1 MKLICTILL
10 RRAGLFAM
18 ALAVSTLSWSQVD
31 RSTAPEA
38 GPAPE
43 LKIGTPTKLKL
54 NNGLQVIVVENHRMP
69 AVSWNMTLDY
79 PPFLETDKAGLTSIA
94 SDMMSAGT
102 EARNK
107 AQIAEDVEFLGASFR
122 ANAKGFF
129 ASSLSKNTGDL
140 LRIVSDA
147 ILNPIFPEDELDKV
161 KKQVRSGLAN
171 TPTSPGEIA
180 GNLVSA
186 TNFGSLHPYGEVMT
200 EETLEN
206 VSRQDLVEYHKTY
219 FRPNAAYLIVV
230 GDITPDEAY
239 AKANAHFGKWYRGD
253 IPYTRIMPAKFPTGN
268 QVRFAAVDGAVQS
281 TINITQPVPFP
292 PGHPDA
298 AAIQLMNSILGGGA
312 FSGRL
317 MQNLRE
323 DKAFTYGARCSL
335 SADPVTAQF
344 IAYADVRSE
353 VTDSALVEFMAE
365 INRIR
370 DEQVDSTELATA
382 KAFLSGSFARSL
394 ENEGTVARFALNIER
409 YDLPEDYYQTY
420 LQRLDA
426 VTVEDI
432 QRVAKNMLK
441 PNNLNICVVGSPD
454 ILDKLRPFDAGNGI
468 DQYDAFGRVR
478 IPRTD
483 APAGTT
489 VEGIV
494 SRHFDAIGGA
504 KAWSKLSGMTTE
516 GSVEFG
522 AGMSLQHREDKRFSK
537 KAKAMRTELAMA
549 GQPVMIRAIRPAG
562 GQELQMGNVSDM
574 DGDAVAMMRNY
585 LSPIRLTKMDKL
597 GYDGTVLGQEEVAGE
612 PSTILE
618 FVKGDVK
625 ETYWFRNSDGLLIQ
639 RQRPSLDGTL
649 VVEKLDMYIPFGDL
663 GLKLPASRSSAV
675 AGQTMTIR
683 IAKASFNPEF
693 DENAFELQR

>member
-1 MKLICTILL
+1 MKLISTTLL

-18 ALAVSTLSWSQVD
+18 ALAVSTLSWGQVD
-31 RSTAPEA
+31 RSKAPEA

-54 NNGLQVIVVENHRMP
+54 DNGLQVIVVENHRMP

-79 PPFLETDKAGLTSIA
+79 PPFLETEKAGLTSIA

-102 EARNK
+102 ETRTK

-129 ASSLSKNTGDL
+129 ASSLSKHTGDL

-147 ILNPIFPEDELDKV
+147 ILYPTFPEEELEKV
-161 KKQVRSGLAN
+161 KRQVSSGLAN

-206 VSRQDLVEYHKTY
+206 ISRQDLVEYHKTY

-268 QVRFAAVDGAVQS
+268 QVRFAAVEGAVQS

-489 VEGIV
+489 VEGVV

-537 KAKAMRTELAMA
+537 KAQAMRTELAMA
-549 GQPVMIRAIRPAG
+549 GQPVMIRAIQPEG

-574 DGDAVAMMRNY
+574 DAEAVSMMMDY

-597 GYDGTVLGQEEVAGE
+597 GYEGTVLGQEEVAGE

-618 FVKGDVK
+618 FVKGDIK

-639 RQRPSLDGTL
+639 QQRPSLDGSL
-649 VVEKLDMYIPFGDL
+649 VVEKLEMYIPFGDL

-683 IAKASFNPEF
+683 VAKASFNPEF
-693 DENAFELQR
+693 DENAFDLQR

>member
-1 MKLICTILL
+1 
-10 RRAGLFAM
+10 
-18 ALAVSTLSWSQVD
+18 
-31 RSTAPEA
+31 
-38 GPAPE
+38 
-43 LKIGTPTKLKL
+43 
-54 NNGLQVIVVENHRMP
+54 
-69 AVSWNMTLDY
+69 
-79 PPFLETDKAGLTSIA
+79 
-94 SDMMSAGT
+94 
-102 EARNK
+102 
-107 AQIAEDVEFLGASFR
+107 
-122 ANAKGFF
+122 
-129 ASSLSKNTGDL
+129 
-140 LRIVSDA
+140 
-147 ILNPIFPEDELDKV
+147 
-161 KKQVRSGLAN
+161 
-171 TPTSPGEIA
+171 
-180 GNLVSA
+180 
-186 TNFGSLHPYGEVMT
+186 
-200 EETLEN
+200 
-206 VSRQDLVEYHKTY
+206 
-219 FRPNAAYLIVV
+219 
-230 GDITPDEAY
+230 
-239 AKANAHFGKWYRGD
+239 
-253 IPYTRIMPAKFPTGN
+253 
-268 QVRFAAVDGAVQS
+268 
-281 TINITQPVPFP
+281 
-292 PGHPDA
+292 
-298 AAIQLMNSILGGGA
+298 MNSILGGGA

-454 ILDKLRPFDAGNGI
+454 ILNKLRPFDAGNGI

-483 APAGTT
+483 APTGTT
-489 VEGIV
+489 VEGVV

-537 KAKAMRTELAMA
+537 KAQAMRTELAMA
-549 GQPVMIRAIRPAG
+549 GQPVMIRAIQPAG

-574 DGDAVAMMRNY
+574 DGSAVAMMMDY

-597 GYDGTVLGQEEVAGE
+597 GYQGTVLGQEEVAGE

-639 RQRPSLDGTL
+639 QQRPSLDGSL
-649 VVEKLDMYIPFGDL
+649 VVEKLEMYIPFGDL
-663 GLKLPASRSSAV
+663 GLKLPASRSSAM
-675 AGQTMTIR
+675 AGQTMIIR
-683 IAKASFNPEF
+683 VAKASFNPEF
-693 DENAFELQR
+693 DENAFNLQR

>member
-1 MKLICTILL
+1 MKLISTTLL
-10 RRAGLFAM
+10 RRAGLFAV
-18 ALAVSTLSWSQVD
+18 AFAVSTLSWGQVD
-31 RSTAPEA
+31 RSKAPEA

-54 NNGLQVIVVENHRMP
+54 DNGLQVIVVENHRMP

-79 PPFLETDKAGLTSIA
+79 PPFLEGDKAGLTSIA

-102 EARNK
+102 EARTK

-129 ASSLSKNTGDL
+129 ASSLSKHTGDL

-147 ILNPIFPEDELDKV
+147 ILNPTFPEEELEKV
-161 KKQVRSGLAN
+161 KKQVSSGLAN

-200 EETLEN
+200 EESLDN
-206 VSRQDLVEYHKTY
+206 ISRQDLVEYHKTY

-253 IPYTRIMPAKFPTGN
+253 IPYSRVMPAKFPTGN
-268 QVRFAAVDGAVQS
+268 QVRFAAVEGAVQS

-454 ILDKLRPFDAGNGI
+454 ILENLRPFDAGDGI

-483 APAGTT
+483 APEGTT
-489 VEGIV
+489 VKGV
-494 SRHFDAIGGA
+494 VARHFDAIGGA

-537 KAKAMRTELAMA
+537 KAQAMRTELAMA
-549 GQPVMIRAIRPAG
+549 GQPVMIRAIQPMG
-562 GQELQMGNVSDM
+562 GQELQMGTVSDM
-574 DGDAVAMMRNY
+574 DADAVAMMMDY

-597 GYDGTVLGQEEVAGE
+597 GYEGTVLGQEEVAGE
-612 PSTILE
+612 RCTVLE
-618 FVKGDVK
+618 FAKGDVK
-625 ETYWFRNSDGLLIQ
+625 ETYWFRDADGLLIQ
-639 RQRPSLDGTL
+639 QQRPSLDGSL
-649 VVEKLDMYIPFGDL
+649 VVEKLEMYIPFGDL

-683 IAKASFNPEF
+683 VAKASFNPEF
-693 DENAFELQR
+693 DENAFDLQR

>member
-1 MKLICTILL
+1 MMLNTTTLL

-18 ALAVSTLSWSQVD
+18 ACAVSALSWGQVD
-31 RSTAPEA
+31 RSKAPEA

-54 NNGLQVIVVENHRMP
+54 DNGLQVIVVENHRMP
-69 AVSWNMTLDY
+69 AVTWSMTLDY
-79 PPFLETDKAGLTSIA
+79 PPFLEGNKAGLTSIV
-94 SDMMSAGT
+94 SDMMGSGT
-102 EARNK
+102 ETRTK
-107 AQIAEDVEFLGASFR
+107 AQIAEEVEFLGASFR
-122 ANAKGFF
+122 SSATGFF
-129 ASSLSKNTGDL
+129 ASSLSKHTGDL

-147 ILNPIFPEDELDKV
+147 VLNPTFPEEELEKV
-161 KKQVRSGLAN
+161 KKQVSSGLAN
-171 TPTSPGEIA
+171 TPTSPGDIA
-180 GNLVSA
+180 SNLVDA

-200 EETLEN
+200 EESLNEIT
-206 VSRQDLVEYHKTY
+206 RDDLVKYHKTY
-219 FRPNAAYLIVV
+219 FRPNVAYLIVV

-239 AKANAHFGKWYRGD
+239 AKANAHFGKWFRGD

-268 QVRFAAVDGAVQS
+268 QVRFAGIDGAVQS

-323 DKAFTYGARCSL
+323 DKAFTYGARSSL
-335 SADPVTAQF
+335 SPDPVTAQF
-344 IAYADVRSE
+344 TAFANVRTE

-370 DEQVDSTELATA
+370 DTKVDSAELATA
-382 KAFLSGSFARSL
+382 KAFMSGSFARSL

-409 YDLPEDYYQTY
+409 YNLPDDYYQTY

-432 QRVAKNMLK
+432 QRVAQNMLK

-454 ILDKLRPFDAGNGI
+454 ILDKLRAFDAGGGI

-489 VEGIV
+489 VAGV
-494 SRHFDAIGGA
+494 VNRHFDAIGGA
-504 KAWSKLSGMTTE
+504 KAWSKLTGLTTT

-522 AGMSLQHREDKRFSK
+522 GGMSLQHSESKRFSK
-537 KAKAMRTELAMA
+537 KNPAVRTELAMA
-549 GQPVMIRAIRPAG
+549 GQAVMIRAISG
-562 GQELQMGNVSDM
+562 GQGQELQMGATSDM
-574 DGDAVAMMRNY
+574 DAATVATMLDY
-585 LSPIRLTKMDKL
+585 HSPIRLTRMEKN
-597 GYDGTVLGQEEVAGE
+597 GYTGSVVGQEEVAGQMC
-612 PSTILE
+612 IVLE
-618 FVKGDVK
+618 FTKGEAV
-625 ETYWFRNSDGLLIQ
+625 ETYWFRTEDGLLIQ
-639 RQRPSLDGTL
+639 QRRPALDGTMTM
-649 VVEKLDMYIPFGDL
+649 ESLDQYLAFGDN
-663 GLKLPASRSSAV
+663 GLKLPATKSSTV
-675 AGQTMTIR
+675 AGQSMIVR
-683 IAKASFNPEF
+683 IAKATFNPEF
-693 DENAFELQR
+693 AANAFELQP

>member
-1 MKLICTILL
+1 MILNSNSLLHRVGLI
-10 RRAGLFAM
+10 
-18 ALAVSTLSWSQVD
+18 ALAFTVSTLSWGQID
-31 RSTAPEA
+31 RSQAPEA

-54 NNGLQVIVVENHRMP
+54 DNGLQVIVVENHCMP

-102 EARNK
+102 ETRTK

-129 ASSLSKNTGDL
+129 ASSLSKHTGDL

-147 ILNPIFPEDELDKV
+147 ILNPTFPEEELEKV
-161 KKQVRSGLAN
+161 KKQVSSGLAN

-180 GNLVSA
+180 GNLVSS

-206 VSRQDLVEYHKTY
+206 ISRQDLVEYHKTY

-253 IPYTRIMPAKFPTGN
+253 IPYTRVTPAKFPTGN
-268 QVRFAAVDGAVQS
+268 QVRFAAVEGAVQS

-409 YDLPEDYYQTY
+409 YDLPEDYYQSY

-426 VTVEDI
+426 VTIEDI

-454 ILDKLRPFDAGNGI
+454 MLDKLRPFDAGNGI

-483 APAGTT
+483 APASTT
-489 VEGIV
+489 VKGVV

-504 KAWSKLSGMTTE
+504 KAWSKLSGMITE

-537 KAKAMRTELAMA
+537 KAQAMRTELAMA
-549 GQPVMIRAIRPAG
+549 GQPVMIRAIQPEG

-574 DGDAVAMMRNY
+574 DVEAVAMMMDY

-597 GYDGTVLGQEEVAGE
+597 GYEGTVLGQEEVAGE

-639 RQRPSLDGTL
+639 QQRPSLDGSL
-649 VVEKLDMYIPFGDL
+649 VVEKLEMYIPFGDL

-683 IAKASFNPEF
+683 VAKASFNPEF
-693 DENAFELQR
+693 DENAFDLQR

>member
-1 MKLICTILL
+1 MKLISTTLL

-18 ALAVSTLSWSQVD
+18 ACAVSALSWGQVD
-31 RSTAPEA
+31 RSKAPEA

-54 NNGLQVIVVENHRMP
+54 DNGLQVIVVENHRMP
-69 AVSWNMTLDY
+69 AVTWSMTLDY
-79 PPFLETDKAGLTSIA
+79 PPFLEGNKAGLTSIV
-94 SDMMSAGT
+94 SDMMGSGT
-102 EARNK
+102 ETRTK
-107 AQIAEDVEFLGASFR
+107 AQIAEEVEFLGASFR
-122 ANAKGFF
+122 SSATGFF
-129 ASSLSKNTGDL
+129 ASSLSKHTGDL

-147 ILNPIFPEDELDKV
+147 VLNPTFPEEELEKV
-161 KKQVRSGLAN
+161 KKQVSSGLAN

-180 GNLVSA
+180 SNLVAA
-186 TNFGSLHPYGEVMT
+186 TNFGNLHPYGEVMT
-200 EETLEN
+200 EETLEKIG
-206 VSRQDLVEYHKTY
+206 RQDLVDYHNTY

-230 GDITPDEAY
+230 GDITPDQAY
-239 AKANAHFGKWYRGD
+239 AKANAHFGQWRRGD
-253 IPYTRIMPAKFPTGN
+253 IPFTRIMPAKFPTGN
-268 QVRFAAVDGAVQS
+268 QVRFAAVEGAVQS

-370 DEQVDSTELATA
+370 DERVDSTELATA

-394 ENEGTVARFALNIER
+394 ENEGTVARFALNIAR

-420 LQRLDA
+420 LQRLDE
-426 VTVEDI
+426 VTVEEV

-454 ILDKLRPFDAGNGI
+454 ILDNLRPFDAGDGI
-468 DQYDAFGRVR
+468 DQYDPFGRVR

-483 APAGTT
+483 APDGTT
-489 VEGIV
+489 VKGV
-494 SRHFDAIGGA
+494 VDRHFDAIGGA

-537 KAKAMRTELAMA
+537 KAQAMRTELAMA
-549 GQPVMIRAIRPAG
+549 GQPVMIRAIQPAG
-562 GQELQMGNVSDM
+562 GQELQMGTVSDM
-574 DGDAVAMMRNY
+574 DASAVAMMMDY
-585 LSPIRLTKMDKL
+585 LSPTRLTKMDKL
-597 GYDGTVLGQEEVAGE
+597 GFEGSVLGQEEVAGE
-612 PSTILE
+612 LSTVIE

-625 ETYWFRNSDGLLIQ
+625 ETYWFRNADGLLIQ
-639 RQRPSLDGTL
+639 QQRPSLDGSL
-649 VVEKLDMYIPFGDL
+649 VVEKLEMYIPFGEL
-663 GLKLPASRSSAV
+663 GLKLPASRTSAV

-683 IAKASFNPEF
+683 IAAASFNPEF
-693 DENAFELQR
+693 DDNAFDLQR

>member
-1 MKLICTILL
+1 MKLISTTLL

-18 ALAVSTLSWSQVD
+18 ACAVSALSWGQVD
-31 RSTAPEA
+31 RSKAPEA

-54 NNGLQVIVVENHRMP
+54 DNGLQVIVVENHRMP
-69 AVSWNMTLDY
+69 AVTWSMTLDY
-79 PPFLETDKAGLTSIA
+79 PPFLEGNKAGLTSIV
-94 SDMMSAGT
+94 SDMMGSGT
-102 EARNK
+102 ETRTK
-107 AQIAEDVEFLGASFR
+107 AQIAEEVEFLGASFR
-122 ANAKGFF
+122 SSATGFF
-129 ASSLSKNTGDL
+129 ASSLSKHTGDL

-147 ILNPIFPEDELDKV
+147 VLNPTFPEEELEKV
-161 KKQVRSGLAN
+161 KKQVSSGLAN

-180 GNLVSA
+180 SNLVAA
-186 TNFGSLHPYGEVMT
+186 TNFGNLHPYGEVMT
-200 EETLEN
+200 EETLEKIG
-206 VSRQDLVEYHKTY
+206 RQDLVDYHNTY

-230 GDITPDEAY
+230 GDITPDQAY
-239 AKANAHFGKWYRGD
+239 AKANAHFGQWRRGD
-253 IPYTRIMPAKFPTGN
+253 IPFTRIMPAKFPTGN
-268 QVRFAAVDGAVQS
+268 QVRFAAVEGAVQS

-370 DEQVDSTELATA
+370 DERVDSTELATA

-394 ENEGTVARFALNIER
+394 ENEGTVARFALNIAR

-420 LQRLDA
+420 LQRLDE
-426 VTVEDI
+426 VTVEEV

-454 ILDKLRPFDAGNGI
+454 ILDNLRPFDTGDGI
-468 DQYDAFGRVR
+468 DQYDPFGRVR

-483 APAGTT
+483 APDGTT
-489 VEGIV
+489 VKGV
-494 SRHFDAIGGA
+494 VDRHFDAIGGA

-537 KAKAMRTELAMA
+537 KAQAMRTELAMA
-549 GQPVMIRAIRPAG
+549 GQPVMIRAIQPAG
-562 GQELQMGNVSDM
+562 GQELQMGTVSDM
-574 DGDAVAMMRNY
+574 DASAVAMMMDY
-585 LSPIRLTKMDKL
+585 LSPTRLTKMDKL
-597 GYDGTVLGQEEVAGE
+597 GFEGSVLGQEEVAGE
-612 PSTILE
+612 LSTVIE

-625 ETYWFRNSDGLLIQ
+625 ETYWFRNADGLLIQ
-639 RQRPSLDGTL
+639 QQRPSLDGSL
-649 VVEKLDMYIPFGDL
+649 VVEKLEMYIPFGEL
-663 GLKLPASRSSAV
+663 GLKLPASRTSAV

-683 IAKASFNPEF
+683 IAAASFNPEF
-693 DENAFELQR
+693 DDNAFDLQR

>member
-1 MKLICTILL
+1 MILNTSTLL

-18 ALAVSTLSWSQVD
+18 ACAVSTLSWGQVD
-31 RSTAPEA
+31 RSKAPEA

-54 NNGLQVIVVENHRMP
+54 DNGLQVIVVENHRMP

-102 EARNK
+102 ETRTK

-129 ASSLSKNTGDL
+129 ASSLSKHTGDL
-140 LRIVSDA
+140 LRIVADA
-147 ILNPIFPEDELDKV
+147 ILNPTFPEEELEKV
-161 KKQVRSGLAN
+161 KKQVSSGLAN

-180 GNLVSA
+180 GNLVSS
-186 TNFGSLHPYGEVMT
+186 TNFGGLHPYGEVMT

-206 VSRQDLVEYHKTY
+206 ISRQDLVEYHKTY

-253 IPYTRIMPAKFPTGN
+253 IPYTRITPAKFPTGN
-268 QVRFAAVDGAVQS
+268 QVRFAAVEGAVQS

-432 QRVAKNMLK
+432 QRVAQNMLK

-454 ILDKLRPFDAGNGI
+454 ILEKLRPFDAGNGI

-489 VEGIV
+489 VKGVV

-537 KAKAMRTELAMA
+537 KEQAMRTELAMA
-549 GQPVMIRAIRPAG
+549 GQPVMIRAIQPAV
-562 GQELQMGNVSDM
+562 GQELQMGIVSDM
-574 DGDAVAMMRNY
+574 DADAVAMMMDY

-597 GYDGTVLGQEEVAGE
+597 GYEGMVLGQEEVAGE
-612 PSTILE
+612 PAIVLE

-625 ETYWFRNSDGLLIQ
+625 ETYWFRDADGLLIQ
-639 RQRPSLDGTL
+639 QQRPSLDGAL
-649 VVEKLDMYIPFGDL
+649 VVEKLEMYIPFGDL
-663 GLKLPASRSSAV
+663 ELKLPASRSSAV

-683 IAKASFNPEF
+683 VAKASFNPEF
-693 DENAFELQR
+693 DENAFDLQR

>member
-1 MKLICTILL
+1 MKLISTTLL
-10 RRAGLFAM
+10 CRAGLFAM
-18 ALAVSTLSWSQVD
+18 ALAVSTLSWGQID
-31 RSTAPEA
+31 RSKAPEA

-54 NNGLQVIVVENHRMP
+54 DNGLQVIVVENHRMP
-69 AVSWNMTLDY
+69 AVSWSMTLDY

-102 EARNK
+102 ESRTK
-107 AQIAEDVEFLGASFR
+107 AQVAEDVEFLGASFR

-129 ASSLSKNTGDL
+129 ASSLSKHTGDL
-140 LRIVSDA
+140 LRIVADA
-147 ILNPIFPEDELDKV
+147 ILNPTFPEEELEKV
-161 KKQVRSGLAN
+161 KKQVSSGLAN

-206 VSRQDLVEYHKTY
+206 ISRQDLVEYHKMY

-268 QVRFAAVDGAVQS
+268 QVRFVAVEGAVQS

-454 ILDKLRPFDAGNGI
+454 ILDNLRPFDAGNGI

-489 VEGIV
+489 LEGVV

-522 AGMSLQHREDKRFSK
+522 AGMSLQHQEDKRFSK
-537 KAKAMRTELAMA
+537 KAQAMRTELAMA
-549 GQPVMIRAIRPAG
+549 GQPVMIRAIQPEG

-574 DGDAVAMMRNY
+574 DADAVAMMMDY

-597 GYDGTVLGQEEVAGE
+597 GYEGTVLGQEEVAGE

-618 FVKGDVK
+618 FVKGDIK

-639 RQRPSLDGTL
+639 QQRPSLDGSL
-649 VVEKLDMYIPFGDL
+649 VVEKLEMYIPFGDL

-683 IAKASFNPEF
+683 VAKASFNPEF
-693 DENAFELQR
+693 DENAFDLQR

>member
-1 MKLICTILL
+1 MILNSNTFL
-10 RRAGLFAM
+10 RHASLFV
-18 ALAVSTLSWSQVD
+18 LACAVGASSWGQLD
-31 RSTAPEA
+31 RSKAPEA

-54 NNGLQVIVVENHRMP
+54 DNGLQVIVVENHRMP

-79 PPFLETDKAGLTSIA
+79 PPFLEGNKAGLTGIVS
-94 SDMMSAGT
+94 SMMSSGT
-102 EARNK
+102 ETRTK
-107 AQIAEDVEFLGASFR
+107 AQIAEDVEFLGASFS

-129 ASSLSKNTGDL
+129 ASSLSKHTGDL

-147 ILNPIFPEDELDKV
+147 ILKPSFPQEELDKV
-161 KKQVRSGLAN
+161 KKQAMSGLAN
-171 TPTSPGEIA
+171 TATSPGEIA
-180 GNLVSA
+180 SNVVAA
-186 TNFGSLHPYGEVMT
+186 TNYGALHPYGEVMT
-200 EETLEN
+200 EATLEN
-206 VSRQDLVEYHKTY
+206 ITRDDVVEYHKTY
-219 FRPNAAYLIVV
+219 FRPNAAFLIVV

-239 AKANAHFGKWYRGD
+239 AKANAHFGNWYRGD
-253 IPYTRIMPAKFPTGN
+253 IPYTRIMPAKFPAGN
-268 QVRFAAVDGAVQS
+268 QVRFAAIEGAVQS

-298 AAIQLMNSILGGGA
+298 AAIQVMNSILGGGA

-335 SADPVTAQF
+335 SADPVTAEF
-344 IAYADVRSE
+344 IAYADVRTE
-353 VTDSALVEFMAE
+353 VTDSALVEFLAE

-420 LQRLDA
+420 LQRLDE
-426 VTVEDI
+426 VTIEDV
-432 QRVAKNMLK
+432 QRVAKNMIK

-454 ILDKLRPFDAGNGI
+454 ILDDLRAFDASQGI
-468 DQYDAFGRVR
+468 DQYDPFGQVR

-489 VEGIV
+489 VEGVV

-504 KAWSKLSGMTTE
+504 KAWGKLTGMSTE

-522 AGMSLQHREDKRFSK
+522 GGMSLQHKEVKRFSK
-537 KAKAMRTELAMA
+537 KSAAVRTELSMA
-549 GQPVMIRAIRPAG
+549 GQPVMIRAVQGSG
-562 GQELQMGNVSDM
+562 GQEMQMGTVSDM
-574 DGDAVAMMRNY
+574 DPVNVAMMLDY
-585 LSPIRLTKMDKL
+585 LAPLRLQRMSKL
-597 GYDGTVLGQEEVAGE
+597 GFAGEVLGQEEVAGE
-612 PSTILE
+612 LSTVVE
-618 FVKGDVK
+618 FTRDGVQ
-625 ETYWFRNSDGLLIQ
+625 ETYWFRASDGLLIQ
-639 RQRPSLDGTL
+639 QRRPALDGSNVTETL
-649 VVEKLDMYIPFGDL
+649 GQYIPFGEL
-663 GLKLPASRSSAV
+663 GLQLPATRTSNV

-683 IAKASFNPEF
+683 VAAASFNPEF
-693 DENAFELQR
+693 ADNAFDLQP

>member
-1 MKLICTILL
+1 MNLISTTLL

-18 ALAVSTLSWSQVD
+18 ALAVSTLSWGQVD
-31 RSTAPEA
+31 RSKAPEA

-54 NNGLQVIVVENHRMP
+54 DNGLQVIVVENHRMP

-102 EARNK
+102 ETRTK
-107 AQIAEDVEFLGASFR
+107 AQIAEDVEYLGASFR

-129 ASSLSKNTGDL
+129 ASSLSKHTGDL

-147 ILNPIFPEDELDKV
+147 ILNPTFPEEELEKV
-161 KKQVRSGLAN
+161 KKQVNSGLAN

-200 EETLEN
+200 KESLDN
-206 VSRQDLVEYHKTY
+206 ISRQDLVDYHKTY

-253 IPYTRIMPAKFPTGN
+253 IPYSRVMPAKFPTGN
-268 QVRFAAVDGAVQS
+268 QVRFAAVEGAVQS
-281 TINITQPVPFP
+281 TINIAQPVPFP

-344 IAYADVRSE
+344 IAYANVRSE

-454 ILDKLRPFDAGNGI
+454 ILENLRPFDAGDGI

-483 APAGTT
+483 APEGTT
-489 VEGIV
+489 VKGV
-494 SRHFDAIGGA
+494 VARHFDAVGGA

-537 KAKAMRTELAMA
+537 KAQAMRTELAMA
-549 GQPVMIRAIRPAG
+549 GQPVMIRAIQPMG
-562 GQELQMGNVSDM
+562 GQELQMGTVSDM
-574 DGDAVAMMRNY
+574 DADAVAMMMDY

-597 GYDGTVLGQEEVAGE
+597 GYEGTVLGQEEVSGE
-612 PSTILE
+612 LCTVLE
-618 FVKGDVK
+618 FAKGDVK
-625 ETYWFRNSDGLLIQ
+625 ETYWFHDADGLLIQ
-639 RQRPSLDGTL
+639 QQRPSLDGSL
-649 VVEKLDMYIPFGDL
+649 VVEKLEMYIPFGDL

-683 IAKASFNPEF
+683 VAKASFNPEF
-693 DENAFELQR
+693 DENAFDLQR

>member
-1 MKLICTILL
+1 MMLNTTTLL

-18 ALAVSTLSWSQVD
+18 ACAVSALSWGQVD
-31 RSTAPEA
+31 RSKAPEA

-54 NNGLQVIVVENHRMP
+54 DNGLQVIVVENHRMP
-69 AVSWNMTLDY
+69 AVTWSMTLDY
-79 PPFLETDKAGLTSIA
+79 PPFLEGNKAGLTSIV
-94 SDMMSAGT
+94 SDMMGSGT
-102 EARNK
+102 ETRTK
-107 AQIAEDVEFLGASFR
+107 AQIAEEVEFLGASFR
-122 ANAKGFF
+122 SSATGFF
-129 ASSLSKNTGDL
+129 ASSLSKHTGDL

-147 ILNPIFPEDELDKV
+147 VLNPTFPEEELEKV
-161 KKQVRSGLAN
+161 KKQVSSGLAN
-171 TPTSPGEIA
+171 TPTSPGDIA
-180 GNLVSA
+180 SNLVDA

-200 EETLEN
+200 EESLNEIT
-206 VSRQDLVEYHKTY
+206 RDDLVKYHKTY
-219 FRPNAAYLIVV
+219 FRPNVAYLIVV

-239 AKANAHFGKWYRGD
+239 AKANAHFGKWFRGD

-268 QVRFAAVDGAVQS
+268 QVRFAGIDGAVQS

-323 DKAFTYGARCSL
+323 DKAFTYGARSSL
-335 SADPVTAQF
+335 SPDPVTAQF
-344 IAYADVRSE
+344 TAFANVRTE

-370 DEQVDSTELATA
+370 DTKVDSAELATA
-382 KAFLSGSFARSL
+382 KAFMSGSFARSL

-409 YDLPEDYYQTY
+409 YNLPDDYYQTY

-432 QRVAKNMLK
+432 QRVAQNMLK

-454 ILDKLRPFDAGNGI
+454 ILDKLRAFDAGGGI

-478 IPRTD
+478 IPRTE

-489 VEGIV
+489 VAGV
-494 SRHFDAIGGA
+494 VNRHFDAIGGA
-504 KAWSKLSGMTTE
+504 KAWSKLTGLTTT

-522 AGMSLQHREDKRFSK
+522 GGMSLQHSESKRFSK
-537 KAKAMRTELAMA
+537 KNPAVRTELAMA
-549 GQPVMIRAIRPAG
+549 GQAVMIRAISG
-562 GQELQMGNVSDM
+562 GQGQELQMGATSDM
-574 DGDAVAMMRNY
+574 DAATVATMLDY
-585 LSPIRLTKMDKL
+585 HSPIRLTRMEKN
-597 GYDGTVLGQEEVAGE
+597 GYTGSVVGQEEVAGQMC
-612 PSTILE
+612 IVLE
-618 FVKGDVK
+618 FTKGEAV
-625 ETYWFRNSDGLLIQ
+625 ETYWFRTEDGLLIQ
-639 RQRPSLDGTL
+639 QRRPALDGTMTM
-649 VVEKLDMYIPFGDL
+649 ESLDQYLAFGDN
-663 GLKLPASRSSAV
+663 GLKLPATKSSTV
-675 AGQTMTIR
+675 AGQSMIVR
-683 IAKASFNPEF
+683 IAKATFNPEF
-693 DENAFELQR
+693 AANAFELQP

>member
-1 MKLICTILL
+1 MILNTSTLL

-18 ALAVSTLSWSQVD
+18 ACAVSTLSWGQVD
-31 RSTAPEA
+31 RSKAPEA

-54 NNGLQVIVVENHRMP
+54 DNGLQVIVVENHRMP

-102 EARNK
+102 ETRTK

-129 ASSLSKNTGDL
+129 ASSLSKHTGDL

-147 ILNPIFPEDELDKV
+147 ILNPTFPEEELEKV
-161 KKQVRSGLAN
+161 KKQASSGLAN

-180 GNLVSA
+180 GNLVSS

-206 VSRQDLVEYHKTY
+206 ISRQDLVEYHKTY

-253 IPYTRIMPAKFPTGN
+253 IPYTRITPAKFPTGN
-268 QVRFAAVDGAVQS
+268 QVRFAAVEGAVQS

-454 ILDKLRPFDAGNGI
+454 ILEKLRPFDAGNGI

-489 VEGIV
+489 VKGVV

-537 KAKAMRTELAMA
+537 KAQAMRTELAMA
-549 GQPVMIRAIRPAG
+549 GQPVMIRAIQPSG

-574 DGDAVAMMRNY
+574 DADAVAMMMDY

-597 GYDGTVLGQEEVAGE
+597 GYEGTVLGQEEVAGE

-625 ETYWFRNSDGLLIQ
+625 ETYWFRDSDGLLIQ
-639 RQRPSLDGTL
+639 QQRPSLDGSL
-649 VVEKLDMYIPFGDL
+649 VVEKLEMYIPFGDL

-683 IAKASFNPEF
+683 VAKASFNPEF
-693 DENAFELQR
+693 DENAFDLQR

>member
-1 MKLICTILL
+1 MKLISTTLL
-10 RRAGLFAM
+10 RRAGLFAV
-18 ALAVSTLSWSQVD
+18 AFAVSTLSWGQVD
-31 RSTAPEA
+31 RSKAPEA

-54 NNGLQVIVVENHRMP
+54 DNGLQVIVVENHRMP

-79 PPFLETDKAGLTSIA
+79 PPFLEGDKAGLTSIA

-102 EARNK
+102 EARTK

-129 ASSLSKNTGDL
+129 ASSLSKHTGDL

-147 ILNPIFPEDELDKV
+147 ILNPTFPEEELEKV
-161 KKQVRSGLAN
+161 KKQVSSGLAN

-200 EETLEN
+200 EESLDN
-206 VSRQDLVEYHKTY
+206 ISRQDLVEYHKTY

-253 IPYTRIMPAKFPTGN
+253 IPYSRVMPAKFPTGN
-268 QVRFAAVDGAVQS
+268 QVRFAAVEGAVQS

-454 ILDKLRPFDAGNGI
+454 ILENLRPFDAGDGI

-483 APAGTT
+483 APEGTT
-489 VEGIV
+489 VKGV
-494 SRHFDAIGGA
+494 VARHFDAIGGA

-537 KAKAMRTELAMA
+537 KAQAMRTELAMA
-549 GQPVMIRAIRPAG
+549 GQPVMIRAIQPMG
-562 GQELQMGNVSDM
+562 GQELQMGTVSDM
-574 DGDAVAMMRNY
+574 DADAVAMMMDY

-597 GYDGTVLGQEEVAGE
+597 GYEGTVLGQEEVAGE
-612 PSTILE
+612 RCTVLE
-618 FVKGDVK
+618 FAKGDVK
-625 ETYWFRNSDGLLIQ
+625 ETYWFRDADGLLIQ
-639 RQRPSLDGTL
+639 QQRPSLDGSL
-649 VVEKLDMYIPFGDL
+649 VVEKLEMYIPFGDL

-683 IAKASFNPEF
+683 VAKAAFNPEF
-693 DENAFELQR
+693 DDNAFDLQR

>member
-1 MKLICTILL
+1 MILNTSTLL

-18 ALAVSTLSWSQVD
+18 ACAVSTLSWGQVD
-31 RSTAPEA
+31 RSKAPEA

-54 NNGLQVIVVENHRMP
+54 DNGLQVIVVENHRMP

-102 EARNK
+102 ETRTK

-129 ASSLSKNTGDL
+129 ASSLSKHTGDL

-147 ILNPIFPEDELDKV
+147 ILNPTFPEEELEKV
-161 KKQVRSGLAN
+161 MKQVSSGLAN
-171 TPTSPGEIA
+171 TPTSPEEIA
-180 GNLVSA
+180 GNLVSS

-206 VSRQDLVEYHKTY
+206 ISRQDLVEYHKTY

-253 IPYTRIMPAKFPTGN
+253 IPYTRVTPAKFPTGN
-268 QVRFAAVDGAVQS
+268 QVRFAAVEGAVQS

-344 IAYADVRSE
+344 IAYAEVRSE

-394 ENEGTVARFALNIER
+394 EIEGTVARFALNIER

-426 VTVEDI
+426 VTIEDI

-454 ILDKLRPFDAGNGI
+454 MLDKLRPFDAGNGI

-483 APAGTT
+483 APASTT
-489 VEGIV
+489 VKGVV

-537 KAKAMRTELAMA
+537 KAQAMRTELAMA
-549 GQPVMIRAIRPAG
+549 GQPVMIRAIQPEG

-574 DGDAVAMMRNY
+574 DAEAVAMMMDY

-597 GYDGTVLGQEEVAGE
+597 GYEGTVLGQEEVAGE

-639 RQRPSLDGTL
+639 QQRPSLDGSL
-649 VVEKLDMYIPFGDL
+649 VVEKLEMYIPFGDL

-683 IAKASFNPEF
+683 VAKASFNPEF
-693 DENAFELQR
+693 DENAFDLQR

>member
-1 MKLICTILL
+1 MILNSNSL
-10 RRAGLFAM
+10 LHRVGLFA
-18 ALAVSTLSWSQVD
+18 LAFTVSTMSWGQVD
-31 RSTAPEA
+31 RSQAPEA

-54 NNGLQVIVVENHRMP
+54 DNGLQVIVVENHRMP
-69 AVSWNMTLDY
+69 AVSWSMTLDY
-79 PPFLETDKAGLTSIA
+79 PPFLEGDKAGLTSMA
-94 SDMMSAGT
+94 SDMMSSGT
-102 EARNK
+102 ATRTK

-129 ASSLSKNTGDL
+129 ASSLSKHTGDL

-147 ILNPIFPEDELDKV
+147 ILNPTFPEEELEKV
-161 KKQVRSGLAN
+161 KKQVSSGLAN

-180 GNLVSA
+180 GNLVAS
-186 TNFGSLHPYGEVMT
+186 TNFGNLHPYGEVMT

-206 VSRQDLVEYHKTY
+206 ISRQDLVDYHKTY

-268 QVRFAAVDGAVQS
+268 QVRFAAVEGAVQS

-454 ILDKLRPFDAGNGI
+454 ILDNLRSFDAGNGI

-489 VEGIV
+489 VDGV
-494 SRHFDAIGGA
+494 VTRHFDAIGGA

-537 KAKAMRTELAMA
+537 KAPALRTELAMA
-549 GQPVMIRAIRPAG
+549 GQPVMIRAIQPEG

-574 DGDAVAMMRNY
+574 ESGAVAMMMDY
-585 LSPIRLTKMDKL
+585 LSPLRLSKMDKL
-597 GYDGTVLGQEEVAGE
+597 GFEGAVLGQEEVAGE
-612 PSTILE
+612 LSTVLE
-618 FVKGDVK
+618 FVKGEVK

-639 RQRPSLDGTL
+639 QQRPSLDGSM
-649 VVEKLDMYIPFGDL
+649 VVEKLDMYIAFGEL
-663 GLKLPASRSSAV
+663 GLKLPASRTSAV

-683 IAKASFNPEF
+683 VAAASFNPEF
-693 DENAFELQR
+693 SDNAFDLQR

>member
-1 MKLICTILL
+1 MKLISTTLL
-10 RRAGLFAM
+10 RRAGLFAL
-18 ALAVSTLSWSQVD
+18 ALAVNTLSWGQVD
-31 RSTAPEA
+31 RSKAPEA

-54 NNGLQVIVVENHRMP
+54 DNGLQVIVVENHRMP

-102 EARNK
+102 ETRTK

-129 ASSLSKNTGDL
+129 ASSLSKHTGDL

-147 ILNPIFPEDELDKV
+147 ILNPTFPEEELEKV
-161 KKQVRSGLAN
+161 KKQVSSGLAN

-206 VSRQDLVEYHKTY
+206 ISRQDLVEYHKTY

-268 QVRFAAVDGAVQS
+268 QVRFAAVEGAVQS

-489 VEGIV
+489 VEGVV

-537 KAKAMRTELAMA
+537 KAQAMRTELAMA
-549 GQPVMIRAIRPAG
+549 GQPVMIRAIQPEG

-574 DGDAVAMMRNY
+574 DADAVAMMMDY

-597 GYDGTVLGQEEVAGE
+597 GYEGTVLGQEEVAGE

-639 RQRPSLDGTL
+639 QQRPSLDGSL
-649 VVEKLDMYIPFGDL
+649 VVEKLEMYIPFGDL

-683 IAKASFNPEF
+683 VAKASFNPEF
-693 DENAFELQR
+693 DENAFDLQR

>member
-10 RRAGLFAM
+10 RRAGLFAV

-102 EARNK
+102 EARTK

-129 ASSLSKNTGDL
+129 ASSLSKHTGDL

-147 ILNPIFPEDELDKV
+147 ILNPIFPEDELEKV
-161 KKQVRSGLAN
+161 KRQVRSGLAN

-206 VSRQDLVEYHKTY
+206 ISRQDLVEYHKTY

-239 AKANAHFGKWYRGD
+239 AKANAHFGNWYRGD

-268 QVRFAAVDGAVQS
+268 QVRFAAVEGAVQS

-365 INRIR
+365 IHRIR
-370 DEQVDSTELATA
+370 DEQVDSAELATA

-409 YDLPEDYYQTY
+409 YDLPEDHYQTY

-432 QRVAKNMLK
+432 QRVARNMLK
-441 PNNLNICVVGSPD
+441 PNNLNLCVVGSPD

-468 DQYDAFGRVR
+468 DQYDAFGRIR

-483 APAGTT
+483 APGGTT
-489 VEGIV
+489 VEGVV

-537 KAKAMRTELAMA
+537 KAQAMRTELAMA
-549 GQPVMIRAIRPAG
+549 GQPVMIRAIQPAG
-562 GQELQMGNVSDM
+562 GQELQMGNVTDM
-574 DGDAVAMMRNY
+574 DADAVAMMMNY

-639 RQRPSLDGTL
+639 RQRPSLDGSL
-649 VVEKLDMYIPFGDL
+649 VVEKLEMYIPFGGL

-675 AGQTMTIR
+675 AGQTMTVR

-693 DENAFELQR
+693 DENAFDLQR

>member
-1 MKLICTILL
+1 MKLNSTTLL
-10 RRAGLFAM
+10 RRAGLCAM
-18 ALAVSTLSWSQVD
+18 ALAVSALSWGQVD
-31 RSTAPEA
+31 RSKAPEA

-54 NNGLQVIVVENHRMP
+54 DNGLQVIVVENHRMP

-79 PPFLETDKAGLTSIA
+79 PPFLEGDKAGLTSIA

-102 EARNK
+102 EARTK
-107 AQIAEDVEFLGASFR
+107 AQIAEEVEFLGASFR

-129 ASSLSKNTGDL
+129 ASSLSKHTGDL

-147 ILNPIFPEDELDKV
+147 VLNPTFPEEELEKV
-161 KKQVRSGLAN
+161 KKQVSSGLAN

-186 TNFGSLHPYGEVMT
+186 TNFGRLHPYGEVMT

-206 VSRQDLVEYHKTY
+206 ISRQDLVDYHKTY

-239 AKANAHFGKWYRGD
+239 AKANAHFGKWNRGD
-253 IPYTRIMPAKFPTGN
+253 IPYTRITPAKFPTGN
-268 QVRFAAVDGAVQS
+268 QVRFAAVEGAVQS

-370 DEQVDSTELATA
+370 GERVDSTELATA

-454 ILDKLRPFDAGNGI
+454 ILDNLRPFDAGDGI

-489 VEGIV
+489 VESV
-494 SRHFDAIGGA
+494 VARHYDAVGGA

-537 KAKAMRTELAMA
+537 KSPALRTELAMA
-549 GQPVMIRAIRPAG
+549 GQPVMIRSIQPGG

-574 DGDAVAMMRNY
+574 EASAIDMMMDY

-597 GYDGTVLGQEEVAGE
+597 GFEGTVLGQEEVAGE
-612 PSTILE
+612 LSTVLE

-625 ETYWFRNSDGLLIQ
+625 ETYWFRNADGLLIQ
-639 RQRPSLDGTL
+639 QQRPSLDGSLVKETL
-649 VVEKLDMYIPFGDL
+649 EMYIPFGDL
-663 GLKLPASRSSAV
+663 GLKMPASRTSAV

-683 IAKASFNPEF
+683 VAKASFNPEF
-693 DENAFELQR
+693 SENAFDLQR

>member
-1 MKLICTILL
+1 MKLISTTLL

-18 ALAVSTLSWSQVD
+18 ALAVSTLSWGQVD
-31 RSTAPEA
+31 RSKAPEA

-54 NNGLQVIVVENHRMP
+54 DNGLQVIVVENHRMP

-79 PPFLETDKAGLTSIA
+79 PPFLETEKAGLTSIA

-102 EARNK
+102 ETRTK

-129 ASSLSKNTGDL
+129 ASSLSKHTGDL

-147 ILNPIFPEDELDKV
+147 ILNPTFPEEELEKV
-161 KKQVRSGLAN
+161 KKQVNSGLAN

-206 VSRQDLVEYHKTY
+206 ISRQDLVEYHKTY

-268 QVRFAAVDGAVQS
+268 QVRFAAVEGAVQS

-454 ILDKLRPFDAGNGI
+454 ILDNLRPFDAGDGI

-489 VEGIV
+489 VEGVV

-537 KAKAMRTELAMA
+537 KAQAMRTELAMA
-549 GQPVMIRAIRPAG
+549 GQPVMIRAIQPEG

-574 DGDAVAMMRNY
+574 DSEAVAMMMDY
-585 LSPIRLTKMDKL
+585 LSPIRLTKMDRL
-597 GYDGTVLGQEEVAGE
+597 GYEGTVLGQEEVAGE

-639 RQRPSLDGTL
+639 QKRPSLDGSL
-649 VVEKLDMYIPFGDL
+649 VVEKLEMYIPFGDL

-683 IAKASFNPEF
+683 VAKASFNPEF

>member
-10 RRAGLFAM
+10 RRAGLFAV

-129 ASSLSKNTGDL
+129 ASSLSKHTGDL

-147 ILNPIFPEDELDKV
+147 ILNPTFPQDELEKV

-206 VSRQDLVEYHKTY
+206 ISRQDLVKYHKTY

-239 AKANAHFGKWYRGD
+239 AKANAHFGNWYRGD

-268 QVRFAAVDGAVQS
+268 QVRFAAVEGAVQS

-365 INRIR
+365 IHRIR

-409 YDLPEDYYQTY
+409 YDLPEDHYQTY

-441 PNNLNICVVGSPD
+441 PNNLNLCVVGSPD

-483 APAGTT
+483 APGGTT
-489 VEGIV
+489 VEGVV

-537 KAKAMRTELAMA
+537 KAQAMRTELAMA
-549 GQPVMIRAIRPAG
+549 GQPVMIRAIQPAG

-574 DGDAVAMMRNY
+574 DADAVAMMMNY

-639 RQRPSLDGTL
+639 RQRPSLDGSL
-649 VVEKLDMYIPFGDL
+649 VVEKLEMYIPFGGL

-675 AGQTMTIR
+675 AGQTMTVR

-693 DENAFELQR
+693 DENAFDLQR